1 MCDGTLKG
9 KKKERKACIQNPIIY
24 TVKYWMALLKGILRL
39 MNTYIHLFS
48 DLGLFKTSLYID
60 RRRLIKYLNLTD
72 ILSFQSRYNKRNL
85 IIFLNTRFKP

>member
-39 MNTYIHLFS
+39 MNTYIYIYFLIWV
-48 DLGLFKTSLYID
+48 SLKLVYI
-60 RRRLIKYLNLTD
+60 
-72 ILSFQSRYNKRNL
+72 
-85 IIFLNTRFKP
+85 